1 MARSWGVGHLLLCHH
16 IATLRAV
23 HFVMKLNRT
32 NPLWLPLAAAVGLV
46 GNVSAQDAAL
56 VAKGKELFQ
65 AKICFTCHEVSGG
78 PPALAGVAMKA
89 PKFEGNFWG
98 KERIVTLGFGGKD
111 AKVTFDEAYFIE
123 SIRKPIDK
131 VVKSAAAP
139 MPPPPAVNDEEM
151 KALIAYV
158 KSLSDGTA
166 PAAEGIVAKGALKKF
181 RYRVY
186 EGSWNKLPDFEKL
199 KPVKTGEAKSGI
211 ADTNFS
217 KKRDNFGIV
226 IEGELEIKKKG
237 KYTFNLGSDDGSRL
251 LVNGVP
257 VVLNDGVHGIVN
269 KSGSANLDEGVA
281 LVRIE
286 FFEKGGG
293 EHLSLDMSGPGIKKL
308 QLARN
313 TAPQGGKKPAIA
325 TGNPIHPE
333 NNEAVMYRNFIQGAS
348 PRGIGVGY
356 PEKMNICFDAN
367 ALNIVMIWH
376 GAFMDGAKHWNG
388 RGQGFQPPLGHYLV
402 SLKRAQAIAQLPDAK
417 APWPELKTGNNDDD
431 RAKGLRFR
439 GYQLV
444 EGRRPVFKYTAGDT
458 VIEDYVIPESGA
470 LPSFTRQL
478 TLTGNGKYYYLAAAD
493 GSIEKQGNS
502 WKVGSGLKLT
512 IDSLD
517 KPILR
522 DGANGKELL
531 VPIEINGKA
540 ILRTKYEWDLN

>member
-1 MARSWGVGHLLLCHH
+1 MARSWGVRHLLLCHH

-158 KSLSDGTA
+158 KSLSNGTA
-166 PAAEGIVAKGALKKF
+166 PAAGGIVAKGALKKF

-402 SLKRAQAIAQLPDAK
+402 SLKRTQAIAQLPDAK

-444 EGRRPVFKYTAGDT
+444 EGRRPVFKYSAGDT
-458 VIEDYVIPESGA
+458 VIEDYVIPEAGA

-478 TLTGNGKYYYLAAAD
+478 TLTGSGKYYYLAAAD

-502 WKVGSGLKLT
+502 WKVGSVLKLT
-512 IDSLD
+512 IDSPD
-517 KPILR
+517 NPILR

-531 VPIEINGKA
+531 VPVEVKGKA
-540 ILRTKYEWDLN
+540 IIRAKYEWDLN

>member
-1 MARSWGVGHLLLCHH
+1 MPLCHN
-16 IATLRAV
+16 IATLCGV
-23 HFVMKLNRT
+23 QFEMKLQRSYC
-32 NPLWLPLAAAVGLV
+32 LLPSLLMVLGLN
-46 GNVSAQDAAL
+46 GNLPAQDAAL
-56 VAKGKELFQ
+56 IDKGKELFQ
-65 AKICFTCHEVSGG
+65 TKICFTCHEVSGG

-98 KERIVTLGFGGKD
+98 KERPVTLGSGGKD
-111 AKVTFDEAYFIE
+111 AKVKFDEAYFIE
-123 SIRKPIDK
+123 SFRNPIAK

-151 KALIAYV
+151 KSLIAYV

-166 PAAEGIVAKGALKKF
+166 PATGGIVAKGALKKF

-199 KPVKTGEAKSGI
+199 KPVKTGEAASGI

-251 LVNGVP
+251 LVNGMP
-257 VVLNDGVHGIVN
+257 VVVNDGVHGVVR
-269 KSGSANLDEGVA
+269 KSGSANLDEGVN

-286 FFEKGGG
+286 YFEKGGG

-325 TGNPIHPE
+325 TGNPIVPE
-333 NNEAVMYRNFIQGAS
+333 NNEAVIYRNFIQGAS

-356 PEKMNICFDAN
+356 PENVNICFDAN
-367 ALNIVMIWH
+367 ALNIVMTWH

-388 RGQGFQPPLGHYLV
+388 RGQGFQPPSGHYLIN
-402 SLKRAQAIAQLPDAK
+402 LKRVQAIAQLPDAK
-417 APWPELKTGNNDDD
+417 APWPELKLGNNDDD
-431 RAKGLRFR
+431 RAKGLQFR
-439 GYQLV
+439 GYRLV
-444 EGRRPVFKYTAGDT
+444 EGRRPVFKYTAGQT
-458 VIEDYVIPESGA
+458 VIEDYAIPEAGA

-478 TLTGNGKYYYLAAAD
+478 TFTGSGKYYYLAAAD
-493 GSIEKQGNS
+493 GFIEKQGNS
-502 WKVGSGLKLT
+502 WKVGKILKLT
-512 IDSLD
+512 LD
-517 KPILR
+517 TSDALILR
-522 DGANGKELL
+522 DGADGKELL
-531 VPIEINGKA
+531 VPVTVDGKA
-540 ILRTKYEWDLN
+540 ILRAKYEWDLN

>member
-1 MARSWGVGHLLLCHH
+1 MNRQIFFTAAMAGLM
-16 IATLRAV
+16 T
-23 HFVMKLNRT
+23 T
-32 NPLWLPLAAAVGLV
+32 NLLAA
-46 GNVSAQDAAL
+46 DADL
-56 VAKGKELFQ
+56 IAKGKELFQ
-65 AKICFTCHEVSGG
+65 SKICATCHQVSGG

-89 PKFEGNFWG
+89 PEFSGKFWD
-98 KERIVTLGFGGKD
+98 KERVVTLGFGGKE
-111 AKVTFDEAYFIE
+111 AKAKFDEAYFIE
-123 SIRKPIDK
+123 SIRNPIAK

-139 MPPPPAVNDEEM
+139 MPPPPAVNDDEM

-158 KSLSDGTA
+158 KSLSDGTT
-166 PAAEGIVAKGALKKF
+166 PAVGGIVAKGALKKF

-199 KPVKTGEAKSGI
+199 KPVKTGEADSGI

-217 KKRDNFGIV
+217 KKRDNFGLV

-251 LVNGVP
+251 LVNGMP
-257 VVLNDGVHGIVN
+257 VVVNDGIHGVVR
-269 KSGSANLDEGVA
+269 KSGSANLDAGVS

-313 TAPQGGKKPAIA
+313 TAPQGGGKKPAIA
-325 TGNPIHPE
+325 TGNPIIPE
-333 NNEAVMYRNFIQGAS
+333 KNEAVMYRNFIQGAS

-356 PEKMNICFDAN
+356 PEKLNICFDAN

-388 RGQGFQPPLGHYLV
+388 RGQGFQPPSGHYLI
-402 SLKRAQAIAQLPDAK
+402 SLKRTQAIAQLADAK

-439 GYQLV
+439 GYRLA
-444 EGRRPVFKYTAGDT
+444 EGRRPIFKYTAGGT
-458 VIEDYVIPESGA
+458 VIEDYVIPEAGA
-470 LPSFTRQL
+470 LPSFTRQI
-478 TLTGNGKYYYLAAAD
+478 TLTGSGKFYYLAAAD
-493 GSIEKQGNS
+493 GSIEKQGDS
-502 WKVGSGLKLT
+502 WKVG
-512 IDSLD
+512 DSLKITLD
-517 KPILR
+517 AQEKPILR
-522 DGANGKELL
+522 DGAHGKELL
-531 VPIEINGKA
+531 MPIEVKGKTT
-540 ILRTKYEWDLN
+540 LRAKYEWDLN

>member
-1 MARSWGVGHLLLCHH
+1 
-16 IATLRAV
+16 
-23 HFVMKLNRT
+23 MKLKRT
-32 NPLWLPLAAAVGLV
+32 NLLWLPLATAVGLV
-46 GNVSAQDAAL
+46 GNLSAQDATL

-65 AKICFTCHEVSGG
+65 TKICFTCHEVSGG

-98 KERIVTLGFGGKD
+98 KERTVTLGFGGKD
-111 AKVTFDEAYFIE
+111 AKVKFDEAYFIE

-131 VVKSAAAP
+131 VVKSATAP

-151 KALIAYV
+151 EALIAYV

-166 PAAEGIVAKGALKKF
+166 PAAGGIVAKGALKKF

-199 KPVKTGEAKSGI
+199 KPVKTGEAESGI

-251 LVNGVP
+251 LVNGMP
-257 VVLNDGVHGIVN
+257 VVVNDGVHAVVN
-269 KSGSANLDEGVA
+269 KSGSANLDAGVA

-313 TAPQGGKKPAIA
+313 TAPQGGGKKPAIA
-325 TGNPIHPE
+325 TGNPINPE

-356 PEKMNICFDAN
+356 PEKLNICFDAN
-367 ALNIVMIWH
+367 ALNIVMTWH

-402 SLKRAQAIAQLPDAK
+402 NLKRAQAIAMLPDDK

-458 VIEDYVIPESGA
+458 IIEDYVIPEAGA
-470 LPSFTRQL
+470 LPSFTRQI
-478 TLTGNGKYYYLAAAD
+478 TLTGSGRYYYLAAAD
-493 GSIEKQGNS
+493 GSIEKQGDS
-502 WKVGSGLKLT
+502 WKIGNTLKLT
-512 IDSLD
+512 LIDAQE

-531 VPIEINGKA
+531 VPIEAKGKA
-540 ILRTKYEWDLN
+540 ILRAKYEWSLN

>member
-1 MARSWGVGHLLLCHH
+1 LPLCHNV
-16 IATLRAV
+16 ATLCAV
-23 HFVMKLNRT
+23 QFEMKLNRSYC
-32 NPLWLPLAAAVGLV
+32 LLPSLLMVLGLNGNLA
-46 GNVSAQDAAL
+46 AQDAVL
-56 VAKGKELFQ
+56 IAKGKELFQ
-65 AKICFTCHEVSGG
+65 TKICFTCHQVDGA

-98 KERIVTLGFGGKD
+98 KERAVTLGFGGKD
-111 AKVTFDEAYFIE
+111 AKAKFDEAYFIE
-123 SIRKPIDK
+123 SIRNPIAK

-151 KALIAYV
+151 KSLIAYV

-166 PAAEGIVAKGALKKF
+166 PATGGIVAKGALKKF

-199 KPVKTGEAKSGI
+199 KPVKTGEAASGI

-251 LVNGVP
+251 LVNGMP
-257 VVLNDGVHGIVN
+257 VVVNDGVHGVVR
-269 KSGSANLDEGVA
+269 KSGSANLDEGVN

-286 FFEKGGG
+286 YFEKGGG

-325 TGNPIHPE
+325 TGNPIVPE
-333 NNEAVMYRNFIQGAS
+333 NNEAVIYRNFIQGAS

-356 PEKMNICFDAN
+356 PENVNICFDAN
-367 ALNIVMIWH
+367 ALNIVMTWH

-388 RGQGFQPPLGHYLV
+388 RGQGFQPPSGHYLIN
-402 SLKRAQAIAQLPDAK
+402 LKRVQAIAQLPDAK
-417 APWPELKTGNNDDD
+417 APWPELKLGNNDDD
-431 RAKGLRFR
+431 RAKGLQFR
-439 GYQLV
+439 GYRLV
-444 EGRRPVFKYTAGDT
+444 EGRRPVFKYTAGQT
-458 VIEDYVIPESGA
+458 VIEDYAIPEVGA

-478 TLTGNGKYYYLAAAD
+478 TFTGSGKYYYLAAAD
-493 GSIEKQGNS
+493 GFIEKQGNS
-502 WKVGSGLKLT
+502 WKVGKILKLT
-512 IDSLD
+512 LD
-517 KPILR
+517 TSDALILR
-522 DGANGKELL
+522 DGADGKELL
-531 VPIEINGKA
+531 VPVTVDGKA
-540 ILRTKYEWDLN
+540 ILRAKYEWDLN